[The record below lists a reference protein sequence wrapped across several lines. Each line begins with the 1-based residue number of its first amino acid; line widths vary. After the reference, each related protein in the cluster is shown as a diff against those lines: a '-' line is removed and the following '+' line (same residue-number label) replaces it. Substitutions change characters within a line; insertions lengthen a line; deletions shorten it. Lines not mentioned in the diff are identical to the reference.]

1 VQKKAICA
9 VRIGRVGFGAGR
21 QRSSLERWTTPTLSR
36 RTSSPWYGLQSCK
49 RDWAGVV
56 KRRRESSHLPPLN
69 RPIHTKQTTARGCSP
84 GPCGVPRVHPPGAPA
99 CSPAAALPCGRW
111 SIVATPSLLFRWDTS
126 RSGCPPL
133 TLSPPASPRTRTL
146 RDGPGRRAGEELYRP
161 GHHSVLVPPMP
172 PTRLLYACPLSKAP
186 TPRAKHAPG
195 IGPARVAAFEPR
207 AWWQWSPPACASS
220 PRIVFVFPTPRA
232 LARTPPPA
240 RALCRLRDR
249 PRVKKRRI

>member
-1 VQKKAICA
+1 M
-9 VRIGRVGFGAGR
+9 
-21 QRSSLERWTTPTLSR
+21 
-36 RTSSPWYGLQSCK
+36 
-49 RDWAGVV
+49 V

-186 TPRAKHAPG
+186 TPRAK
-195 IGPARVAAFEPR
+195 R
-207 AWWQWSPPACASS
+207 
-220 PRIVFVFPTPRA
+220 TPERSTHLV
-232 LARTPPPA
+232 LARHEWLRLNHERGGSGAPPPA
-240 RALCRLRDR
+240 HHPPASSSSSPLRVHLRVRRLQRALCAACVTAPASRNAEFRGSFR
-249 PRVKKRRI
+249 PATDAGSPWGWGLASWELELLW